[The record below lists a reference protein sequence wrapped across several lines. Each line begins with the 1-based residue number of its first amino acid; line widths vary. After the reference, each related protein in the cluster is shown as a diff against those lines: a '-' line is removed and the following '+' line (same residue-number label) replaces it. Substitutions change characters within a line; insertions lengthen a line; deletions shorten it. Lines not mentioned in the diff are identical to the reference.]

1 MRSDTHPISGALYEE
16 LGEGLVKITKDDSAG
31 VFHWET
37 GWVEGDI
44 LTPDLHFLQFIGGPQ
59 LASTLEEAAKEAGD
73 KANDSYHGTVRDPR
87 RTATGR
93 VMFRNEGQP
102 QVAKYVGDPGR
113 MTENGMRSAGP
124 TFQELVAGDSR
135 PELVPDLSLIHI

>member
-1 MRSDTHPISGALYEE
+1 MLESYARHLLQYFDAYKRAWSE
-16 LGEGLVKITKDDSAG
+16 LR
-31 VFHWET
+31 T
-37 GWVEGDI
+37 GSNG
-44 LTPDLHFLQFIGGPQ
+44 
-59 LASTLEEAAKEAGD
+59 STLTEEAAKEAGD

-87 RTATGR
+87 RTATRR

-135 PELVPDLSLIHI
+135 PELVPDTLKEDSPLPGGVMKVSTDRFISLEFHDLEVEK